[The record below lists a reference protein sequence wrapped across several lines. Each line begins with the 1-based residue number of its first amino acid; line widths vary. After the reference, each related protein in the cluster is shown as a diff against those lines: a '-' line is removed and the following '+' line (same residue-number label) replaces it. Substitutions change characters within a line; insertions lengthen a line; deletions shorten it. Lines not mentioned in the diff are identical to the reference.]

1 MNYTQT
7 SGRVS
12 RVKRIDP
19 SHFLVVIYKVAEA
32 DRGLIKTAFII
43 NQKRKNKRNKR
54 VMTSRTTILDLDLRK
69 ILSKVEQRYEMKL
82 PRSVLAVDYGEHG
95 DLYVRFRHVE
105 KPIGEPSKDGLA
117 VFLRNYGNQR
127 SQSTFLNSIGPLK
140 E

>member
-1 MNYTQT
+1 
-7 SGRVS
+7 
-12 RVKRIDP
+12 
-19 SHFLVVIYKVAEA
+19 
-32 DRGLIKTAFII
+32 
-43 NQKRKNKRNKR
+43 
-54 VMTSRTTILDLDLRK
+54 MTSRTTILDLDLRK

-117 VFLRNYGNQR
+117 VFFYGDHGNQLVAVEILE
-127 SQSTFLNSIGPLK
+127 LNQLLK